1 MLDAAMS
8 EPANTFF
15 GYFVRGHRFVFQEK
29 GLDSKKWPKLG
40 QNIARCQEVLGSV
53 QISKNL

>member
-1 MLDAAMS
+1 MSDAAMS

-15 GYFVRGHRFVFQEK
+15 GYFVHGHRFGFQEK
-29 GLDSKKWPKLG
+29 CADSKKWSKLG
-40 QNIARCQEVLGSV
+40 LNIARCQEVLGSV